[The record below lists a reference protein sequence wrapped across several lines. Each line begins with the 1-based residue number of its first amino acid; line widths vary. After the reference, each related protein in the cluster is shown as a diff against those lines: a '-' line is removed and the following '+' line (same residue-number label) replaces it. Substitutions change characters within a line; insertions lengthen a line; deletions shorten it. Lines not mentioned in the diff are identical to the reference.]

1 MGYFNTY
8 GQFVYEDELL
18 HYGVSK
24 LDGAKEGSGRY
35 PLGSGDRPHQH
46 DGLEQEARILNS
58 GSAPKQAGSS
68 KKSSG
73 KFVDKSTKASRQAV
87 LNTTVR
93 DARVKQ
99 SNDDLKTALKIYAAG
114 ALIIGGYY
122 LYNHLD
128 DVGAIDRAKDI
139 VSDYMSG
146 DIKNAINISEKMRDF
161 TPDVRKTFDSLVE
174 NGLKPL
180 DKFESFQESIRKV
193 NPHFY
198 KKEGMYNCFSC
209 SLASV
214 LRTKFGLD
222 VKAIDSTKGVQL
234 SELLKVVKNR
244 ENIVQMNS
252 SKYGGLWRA
261 YNYDDTKSFLD
272 NAENLLLKNFKDGAQ
287 GFCTVMWEPMYGG
300 GGHAFNWLI
309 DNGKVMWYDAQRGVR
324 NFVENTKYFN
334 KANAEDGFTAVRLDN
349 ADFDMDLLK
358 KLVKAA

>member
-8 GQFVYEDELL
+8 GQFVYEDEFL

-58 GSAPKQAGSS
+58 GSAPKQVGSS

-73 KFVDKSTKASRQAV
+73 KFVDKSTKASRKAV

-93 DARVKQ
+93 DARVNQ
-99 SNDDLKTALKIYAAG
+99 SNDELKRLLKIYAAG
-114 ALIIGGYY
+114 ALIVGGTY
-122 LYNHLD
+122 LYQ
-128 DVGAIDRAKDI
+128 VGAFDRAKDI
-139 VSDYMSG
+139 VDDYMSG
-146 DIKNAINISEKMRDF
+146 DIKNVINISEKMRDF
-161 TPDVRKTFDSLVE
+161 TPDVKKTFDSLVE
-174 NGLKPL
+174 NGFKPL

-198 KKEGMYNCFSC
+198 REDGMRNCFSC

-222 VKAIDSTKGVQL
+222 VKAIDSTKGIPL
-234 SELLKVVKNR
+234 NELLDVVKNK
-244 ENIVQMNS
+244 ENIVSMHSPQE
-252 SKYGGLWRA
+252 GGWRLSVPF
-261 YNYDDTKSFLD
+261 NFDTTKSYFD
-272 NAENLLLKNFKDGAQ
+272 NAENLLLKSFKDGSQ
-287 GFCTVMWEPMYGG
+287 GFCTVIWHEKYGG

-309 DNGKVMWYDAQRGVR
+309 DNGKVVWYDAQRGVR
-324 NFVENTKYFN
+324 NFVQDYKYFD
-334 KANAEDGFTAVRLDN
+334 KARSSAGFTAVRLDN

-358 KLVKAA
+358 KLVKVA